1 MNDTYNNTLEY
12 ADSTT
17 NEIATDAALL
27 GDGTN
32 RDIFNNIERLE
43 SFQEKI
49 ISVLHT
55 DDQDWALRTVMDI
68 FPNTHTAAVAFF
80 KSSEKGQEIY
90 RNIASFIK
98 TCFMNMKLNANNLEL
113 YRSLLSFYYSEKT
126 TITMLPAKKQD
137 FYRME
142 FEDCEKD
149 YEKIDTLEHKID
161 KLKIAYRMQE
171 IVSRIKV
178 HISKHM
184 VTQKIDQINREVDL
198 NEELAGQIKERG
210 TIIGNPYLPPGYDH
224 FSRFFFAF
232 LKDHPDIGR
241 NVFLMMRFKTGI
253 QYDEIH
259 AAIQDQ
265 LKPYGLSVLRADDKD
280 YTGDLWENV
289 CLYML
294 GSSYGVAVFEEIDS
308 REFNPSVA
316 LELGF
321 MLAHNKRCLILKDR
335 RMSQMPTDIVGK
347 LYKEFD
353 TYRITETVEVALKS
367 WVHDIEIA

>member
-1 MNDTYNNTLEY
+1 
-12 ADSTT
+12 
-17 NEIATDAALL
+17 
-27 GDGTN
+27 
-32 RDIFNNIERLE
+32 
-43 SFQEKI
+43 
-49 ISVLHT
+49 
-55 DDQDWALRTVMDI
+55 
-68 FPNTHTAAVAFF
+68 
-80 KSSEKGQEIY
+80 
-90 RNIASFIK
+90 
-98 TCFMNMKLNANNLEL
+98 MNMQLKANNLKL

-126 TITMLPAKKQD
+126 TVTMLSAKKQD

-149 YEKIDTLEHKID
+149 YKKIDTLEHKMD
-161 KLKIAYRMQE
+161 KLRIAYRMQE

-178 HISKHM
+178 SISKHI

-198 NEELAGQIKERG
+198 NEELAGHIKERG
-210 TIIGNPYLPPGYDH
+210 RIIQNLLPPGYEH
-224 FSRFFFAF
+224 FSRFFSAF
-232 LKDHPDIGR
+232 LKDHPDISR
-241 NVFLMMRFKTGI
+241 NVFLMMRFKTGKH
-253 QYDEIH
+253 YDEIH
-259 AAIQDQ
+259 AAIQDE

-294 GSSYGVAVFEEIDS
+294 GSNYGVAVFEEIDS

-321 MLAHNKRCLILKDR
+321 MFAQNKRCLILKDR

-367 WVHDIEIA
+367 WARDIEIA